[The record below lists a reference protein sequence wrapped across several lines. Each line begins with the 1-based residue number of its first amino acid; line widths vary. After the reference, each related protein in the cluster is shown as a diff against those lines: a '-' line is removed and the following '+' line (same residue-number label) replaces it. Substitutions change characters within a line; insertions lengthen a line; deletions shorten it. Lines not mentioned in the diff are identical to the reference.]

1 MLTLSRPMTASEG
14 LTNYFVGKGETE
26 EYYLSS
32 PGQWFG
38 KGAELLGFAEG
49 SEVSR
54 EDFAHVAQGAGLVT
68 RKADAPNK
76 RAGIDLTISAPK
88 SISIMGF
95 LDREEG
101 KKIQAIRE
109 KAASNV
115 FRYIEKN
122 YSHTRVMAGG
132 KREVV
137 TTGNMVM
144 ARFKHGTSRDLDPQ
158 AHEHYFLFNLTQ
170 GPDDQ
175 WRSTEVASLF
185 HDQKKLGQLF
195 RNEEVSLL
203 REAGYAIEITDHKEG
218 FYRLKGMPEAVEEL
232 FSKRNAAIEAQLK
245 DPEFQKMIEEKYPSA
260 SPSKIKQL
268 AAFGTRRAKE
278 NLSEATLEASWR
290 DELKQAK
297 YDPAQIR
304 QDILREKGKNL
315 ERPVLQARE
324 AVEVA
329 ISGITSTEAT
339 FTRTEA
345 LARASMLELGT
356 KSFKELEEGFA
367 ALDST
372 LPAEKTPQDGRSEE
386 TVLLGKGQ
394 FGRFVGHEVYTTV
407 SMQEAEKRVIRNV
420 TNGKGSQEGIATAE
434 EVSKF
439 LDQMEAH
446 KSKQHRKEFKYTDE
460 QRHMVTAILAGSN
473 HIPVIQGDA
482 GTGKTAA
489 MEAIRVFAERKEIP
503 ILGVGFTGKAAS
515 QMLADSGIKSQTI
528 ASFLHT
534 NPMVVGAHPKGQE
547 QGQHQPTTEQGKKE
561 DQEARRE
568 AQGVEAR
575 QEQHPRQESHQEA
588 RTALKSENQQP
599 AAAGEKKRAGIN
611 TGWLSFGPYQEK
623 QGKDR
628 SFQTRNWNG
637 STTTYTVF
645 GANAG
650 QIKNTFSH
658 EFLGVRYGSTHTK
671 NRDGSVTL
679 TKWRMVGGQVET
691 TEFKVLKEG
700 RNPMAGKVRPIL
712 AVRLTEDGHLT
723 YKLRNERGTNLYYK
737 TNGQQSI
744 RLANGVLLNN
754 LEIGTGAEQAREW
767 NPGRE
772 RTLTQSSPAKG
783 QDAKQQADQ
792 GQKDPA
798 QDAKWLKSFSQLNPH
813 QGGKPQAIILMDESS
828 MTSSKDMD
836 EMTSWAV
843 EHGVRM
849 PIVGD
854 MKQLKSVGAGK
865 IFQDIQQTVGVDVE
879 LTNVRRQQTELAKN
893 VVKEFSSGNTGWAMN
908 ALEQAGQLREYKSRK
923 DLLRAASQAYAQ
935 ARNQGESVMVIT
947 DTNTDRQQINQ
958 VIRAGL
964 VAKGQVEEGKEFSVR
979 TNADIRPD
987 KRQFASSY
995 EEGMAVVFNKETG
1008 KLKAGTQGVILAAD
1022 AKENTLTVKV
1032 NKTEHKVSLKES
1044 FDGLSAFKK
1053 ETRNFAKDDR
1063 IVFGKN
1069 DKQLNVANST
1079 IGVIESI
1086 DRRGNAAVKI
1096 GEDRTVNVR
1105 LGEGGYAKDGDAP
1118 TYPYVDHAYAV
1129 TAHKVQ
1135 GETMQSVVYV
1145 PDLKRTDR
1153 SAMYVAI
1160 TRAKNNITVLT
1171 NNKEKLKERVKL
1183 TKEKSSTLSFMA
1195 NLKAKGQQRQNV
1207 QQQDMELSR

>member
-14 LTNYFVGKGETE
+14 LTNYFAGTGETE

-38 KGAELLGFAEG
+38 RGAELLGFAEG
-49 SEVSR
+49 SEVTR

-109 KAASNV
+109 QAASNV
-115 FRYIEKN
+115 FRYIEQN
-122 YSHTRVMAGG
+122 YSHTRIMEKGS
-132 KREVV
+132 REVV

-170 GPDDQ
+170 GPDEQ

-203 REAGYAIEITDHKEG
+203 RDAGYAIEITDHKEG

-245 DPEFQKMIEEKYPSA
+245 DPEFLKMIEEKYPNA

-278 NLSEATLEASWR
+278 NLSEATLQASWR
-290 DELKQAK
+290 DELKQTGH
-297 YDPAQIR
+297 DPAQIR
-304 QDILREKGKNL
+304 QDILREKGKTQEL
-315 ERPVLQARE
+315 PVLQARE

-339 FTRTEA
+339 FTKTEA
-345 LARASMLELGT
+345 IARASMLELGT

-367 ALDST
+367 TLDST
-372 LPAEKTPQDGRSEE
+372 LPAEKTPVEGRSEE
-386 TVLLGKGQ
+386 TVHLGKGQ
-394 FGRFVGHEVYTTV
+394 FGRFVGHEVFTTV
-407 SMQEAEKRVIRNV
+407 SMQEAEKRVIQNV
-420 TNGKGSQEGIATAE
+420 ANGKGSQESIATAE

-446 KSKQHRKEFKYTDE
+446 KSKQYRKEFKYTDE
-460 QRHMVTAILAGSN
+460 QRNMVTAILAGSN

-489 MEAIRVFAERKEIP
+489 MEAIRVFAEHKKIP

-547 QGQHQPTTEQGKKE
+547 QDQDQQTAGQSKNEG
-561 DQEARRE
+561 QEAHRE
-568 AQGVEAR
+568 EKGVETR
-575 QEQHPRQESHQEA
+575 GEQHPRQESRQEA
-588 RTALKSENQQP
+588 RTGSKNESQKTPTEE
-599 AAAGEKKRAGIN
+599 EKKEAGIN
-611 TGWLSFGPYQEK
+611 TGWLGFGNFKEK
-623 QGKDR
+623 QKKDW
-628 SFQTRNWNG
+628 SFQTKNWNG
-637 STTTYTVF
+637 STTTYTLF
-645 GANAG
+645 GPNTG
-650 QIKNTFSH
+650 QVKNTFSH

-679 TKWRMVGGQVET
+679 TKWRMVGGQVEI

-723 YKLRNERGTNLYYK
+723 YKLRNEQGTNLYYK
-737 TNGQQSI
+737 SNGQQSI

-754 LEIGTGAEQAREW
+754 LEIGSGAEQAREW

-772 RTLTQSSPAKG
+772 RSLAQSSPATG
-783 QDAKQQADQ
+783 QVAKQQAGQ
-792 GQKDPA
+792 GQKPA

-828 MTSSKDMD
+828 MTSSRDMD

-854 MKQLKSVGAGK
+854 AKQLKAVGAGK
-865 IFQDIQQTVGVDVE
+865 IFQDIQQTVGVDVQ
-879 LTNVRRQQTELAKN
+879 LTNVRRQQSELAKN
-893 VVKEFSSGNTGWAMN
+893 VVKEFSAGNVPWAMN

-923 DLLRAASQAYAQ
+923 DLLRAASQSYTQ

-964 VAKGQVEEGKEFSVR
+964 VAKGQVEEGKEFSIR

-1008 KLKAGTQGVILAAD
+1008 KLKAGTQGVILATN

-1032 NKTEHKVSLKES
+1032 NKTEHTVSLKES

-1053 ETRNFAKDDR
+1053 ETRNFAKGDR

-1069 DKQLNVANST
+1069 DKQLDVANST

-1086 DRRGNAAVKI
+1086 DRRGNATVKI

-1105 LGEGGYAKDGDAP
+1105 LGEGGYAKGGDAP

-1183 TKEKSSTLSFMA
+1183 AKEKSSTLSFMA